1 MKKGRQQRLFV
12 WATHFIIDMGFP
24 VAWFVPLVLVW
35 IFGESRK
42 GLGIVWRGAFVLGAF
57 PPLLLIIAR
66 LFMDE
71 PEAYKK
77 NSMKHKKIP
86 YKLIFKRYWVRL
98 LAVCFCWFIYDWITY
113 PFGEWHHGVA
123 LLTKGMYA
131 GTITSKAIGEKPP
144 LVQQL
149 GWGCLINFFY
159 VPGAFIGA
167 YLCDWLGPK
176 PTMIFGLVMQSIFG
190 FALSGAYGYFKERIV
205 GFAIMYGIF
214 LSWGEVGPGN
224 NVVLFAAKASGPTAA
239 RAQLYSLAAASGK
252 VGAFIGTY
260 TFDYIVR
267 RFPEGD
273 LQETGIF
280 YIGSGL
286 ALLSALVALIF
297 FPNIR
302 ADAMNDEDALFRQ
315 YLIEHGYDV
324 SGMGIGGSE
333 SSLESGH
340 MDLEHDKKAF
350 GTPGVRDQ
358 VVEADIDDK
367 K

>member
-1 MKKGRQQRLFV
+1 
-12 WATHFIIDMGFP
+12 
-24 VAWFVPLVLVW
+24 
-35 IFGESRK
+35 
-42 GLGIVWRGAFVLGAF
+42 
-57 PPLLLIIAR
+57 
-66 LFMDE
+66 
-71 PEAYKK
+71 
-77 NSMKHKKIP
+77 
-86 YKLIFKRYWVRL
+86 
-98 LAVCFCWFIYDWITY
+98 
-113 PFGEWHHGVA
+113 
-123 LLTKGMYA
+123 MYA
-131 GTITSKAIGEKPP
+131 GTITSKAIGDNPP

-176 PTMIFGLVMQSIFG
+176 PTMILGLVMQSIFG

-267 RFPEGD
+267 RFPPGD

-286 ALLSALVALIF
+286 ALLSALVVLIF

-324 SGMGIGGSE
+324 SGMGIGSE
-333 SSLESGH
+333 TSLESGATIE
-340 MDLEHDKKAF
+340 DDKKVF
-350 GTPGVRDQ
+350 PNGVREE

>member
-1 MKKGRQQRLFV
+1 
-12 WATHFIIDMGFP
+12 
-24 VAWFVPLVLVW
+24 
-35 IFGESRK
+35 
-42 GLGIVWRGAFVLGAF
+42 
-57 PPLLLIIAR
+57 
-66 LFMDE
+66 
-71 PEAYKK
+71 
-77 NSMKHKKIP
+77 
-86 YKLIFKRYWVRL
+86 
-98 LAVCFCWFIYDWITY
+98 
-113 PFGEWHHGVA
+113 
-123 LLTKGMYA
+123 MYA
-131 GTITSKAIGEKPP
+131 GTITSKAIGDNPP

-167 YLCDWLGPK
+167 YFCDWLGPK

-190 FALSGAYGYFKERIV
+190 FALSGAYGYFKEHIV

-224 NVVLFAAKASGPTAA
+224 NVGLFAAKASGPTAA

-260 TFDYIVR
+260 TFQYIVD

-273 LQETGIF
+273 LKETGIF

-286 ALLSALVALIF
+286 ALLSALVALLF

-302 ADAMNDEDALFRQ
+302 ADTMVDEDALFRQ

-324 SGMGIGGSE
+324 TGMGIGGSE
-333 SSLESGH
+333 SSLESGTLH
-340 MDLEHDKKAF
+340 MD
-350 GTPGVRDQ
+350 
-358 VVEADIDDK
+358 DDK
-367 K
+367 KMMGPNGVRQEVLEAEADYDDKK